1 METNS
6 YGTKDVIKG
15 DMSAKN
21 KILIV
26 DDEVGIIDEIREF
39 LTEEGYDVRT
49 ADTVKEGIKILE
61 EFKPDVLIVDMKLPD
76 ASGIDVLRVCRAQLP
91 NTKTMVVTGYVDQKV
106 MDEAENL
113 GRDMFLQKPFDL
125 MTLIEQIQKFLD

>member
-1 METNS
+1 
-6 YGTKDVIKG
+6 
-15 DMSAKN
+15 MSKRN

-26 DDEVGIIDEIREF
+26 DDEVGIIDEIRDF
-39 LTEEGYDVRT
+39 LSEEGYDVRT
-49 ADTVKEGIKILE
+49 ADTVKDGISLLTT
-61 EFKPDVLIVDMKLPD
+61 FQPDVLIVDMKLPD

-125 MTLIEQIQKFLD
+125 MTLIEQIQKFLS